1 MRERAKGVVY
11 MLCSALSFSL
21 MNVCVRMA
29 GDLPSMQKSFFRNL
43 ISLAAALFLIWR
55 ERTPLTVPQGQWKHL
70 LSRSFFGTVG
80 VVCNFYSV
88 DHMLLSDATML
99 NKMSPFFSM
108 LFSVWLLREKTT
120 WPQLLLSCTALGG
133 CVFILKPSVSGL
145 ISPAAAVALLGGLF
159 AGLAYAEVRVLGVRK
174 VHKNIIILVFSAF
187 SCLASLPFLLFDYT
201 PMSLRQLGFLLLAGA
216 AATGGQFGITA
227 AYCRAPAAEISVYD
241 YSQILF
247 AALFG
252 YLFFQQL
259 PDGLSVV
266 GYAVICAAA
275 VLMAVYNNNRH
286 RRLDAGSQ

>member
-1 MRERAKGVVY
+1 MRERTKGIFY

-43 ISLAAALFLIWR
+43 ISLLTALLLIWR

-108 LFSVWLLREKTT
+108 LFSVWLLREKAT
-120 WPQLLLSCTALGG
+120 WLQLLLSCTALGG

-145 ISPAAAVALLGGLF
+145 ISPAAAVALLGGLL

-201 PMSLRQLGFLLLAGA
+201 PMSLRQLGFLLLAGVT
-216 AATGGQFGITA
+216 ATGGQFGITA

-252 YLFFQQL
+252 YLFFRQL
-259 PDGLSVV
+259 PDRLSVV

-275 VLMAVYNNNRH
+275 VLMAVYNNDRH
-286 RRLDAGSQ
+286 RRLDAGS